1 MNVDGVAAIV
11 SGGASG
17 LGAATARRLSEEGA
31 RVVVL
36 DLDPAGEEVAAEIG
50 GRYAPADVT
59 DAASVAA
66 AVDAA
71 MEMGPLRIL
80 VNCAGILA
88 AQRTVARDGTYES
101 AHDLD
106 RFAKVV
112 GVNLVG
118 TFNCVRLAASAMS
131 RQEPDADGERGAIVN
146 TASIAA
152 FEGQEGQVSYAAS
165 KGGIVAMTMPLAR
178 DLAGVG
184 IRVNTVAPGLI
195 DTPIYGSGDG
205 ADELKRRLSDDVVF
219 PRRFGQGGEFAS
231 LVVEL
236 LRNAYMNAETVRLDG
251 GARLRPTTRS

>member
-50 GRYAPADVT
+50 GLYVPADVT
-59 DAASVAA
+59 DAASVVG

-71 MEMGPLRIL
+71 VEMGPLRIL

-88 AQRTVARDGTYES
+88 AQRTVARDGTYEN

-131 RQEPDADGERGAIVN
+131 RQEPDTAGERGAIVN

-178 DLAGVG
+178 DLAAVG

-195 DTPIYGSGDG
+195 DTPIYGSGAG
-205 ADELKRRLSDDVVF
+205 AEELKRRLLDDVVF

-236 LRNAYMNAETVRLDG
+236 IRNAYMNAEIVRLDG
-251 GARLRPTTRS
+251 GARLSPTT

>member
-50 GRYAPADVT
+50 GLYAAADVT
-59 DAASVAA
+59 DAVSVAA

-88 AQRTVARDGTYES
+88 AQRTVARDGTYER

-178 DLAGVG
+178 DLAAVG

-251 GARLRPTTRS
+251 GARLRPATRS